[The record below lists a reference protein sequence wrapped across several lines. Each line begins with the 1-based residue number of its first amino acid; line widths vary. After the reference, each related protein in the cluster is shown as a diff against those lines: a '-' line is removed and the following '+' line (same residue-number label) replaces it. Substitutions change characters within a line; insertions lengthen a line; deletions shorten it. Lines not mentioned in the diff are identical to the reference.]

1 VQPGTSFGPRHRRF
15 SHRAA
20 TPPADSLPRSAVASL
35 DAVLVP
41 QASLGPSARSWHNRR
56 NAKRFALAQPPQ
68 TASPGISIPSLRRG
82 GETSATTSP
91 QPASFSPPG
100 RTRRWL
106 SSLTQSPVPRSPSQ
120 SAGVP
125 SAIIHPPR
133 NALPR
138 RASRCTQPRQIPD
151 AATRRSRPG
160 APREMQVS
168 SQRPLAT
175 AGRFPSLPNS
185 PAFSAG

>member
-1 VQPGTSFGPRHRRF
+1 MQPGTRFGPRHRRF
-15 SHRAA
+15 SLRAT
-20 TPPADSLPRSAVASL
+20 TPPLDCLPRSTAASL
-35 DAVLVP
+35 DAVLVLKG
-41 QASLGPSARSWHNRR
+41 QLGPSARSWHYRR

-68 TASPGISIPSLRRG
+68 TASPEISIPSLRGG

-91 QPASFSPPG
+91 QPASLSPPG

-120 SAGVP
+120 SAGAP
-125 SAIIHPPR
+125 SAIIDPPR
-133 NALPR
+133 IALPR
-138 RASRCTQPRQIPD
+138 RAGRCTQPRQIPD

-160 APREMQVS
+160 ASRAMPVS

-175 AGRFPSLPNS
+175 AGQCPSLPNS